1 MRGIIDFYNKDTNGR
16 WSDHKVNLCY
26 FRMLIAVFIIEEIE
40 FNEILIDPE

>member
-1 MRGIIDFYNKDTNGR
+1 MVDFYYKDTKGE

-40 FNEILIDPE
+40 LNIILLET